1 MAQSPTTAPARSGFR
16 STLRNR
22 FFQRLWL
29 AQILSQTVQNAT
41 NYGSIVLLAQVS
53 HSSTAV
59 GGVII
64 AFSLP
69 AVLFGVPAG
78 VLVDRMDK
86 RLILWVSNGLRAVAS
101 FGFVVAILSDSHNYL
116 LIYLLTFLISVIGQF
131 FGPAEGTAIPLL
143 VGEGDLV
150 PALSLF
156 NVTFSVSQALGFIIL
171 GPLIVLGMPTVS
183 FPIGTAVLTLTSI
196 HWLFL
201 FIGCTYL
208 ICAFLTWSIPRDTL
222 IGARNPNSQAT
233 GQRIGNVWHGVVE
246 AWTFVRHNRPL
257 FIAVLQLTLGG
268 SVITIIS
275 MIAPSFS
282 DQFMHRPAA
291 LAGIVFVPAGLGLI
305 SGSVLMPR
313 IIERLGLKISEGVG
327 VVGVSGCTVLL
338 TLCHWFAVRMDPA
351 NWPNDPL
358 YLLAVVVTIFCLG
371 LSLDLIT
378 LPAQTELQRRSP
390 DWIKG
395 RVLALQMMF
404 LNAAAIPIIL
414 VVGSAADT
422 MGLPVAMNLIAIS
435 VITLGL
441 GSIYLAEQPAG
452 FFSHLLRPK
461 AAARQPVL
469 PEDGPSFKGAQS
481 NPLPRV
487 LSHDH
492 ESAPAATRTPSGA
505 INRQTPTR

>member
-1 MAQSPTTAPARSGFR
+1 MGRPPRISANRRQAEPLWRTHRRPPPRRSGFR

-29 AQILSQTVQNAT
+29 AQLLSQTVQNAT

-78 VLVDRMDK
+78 VLVDRLDK

-101 FGFVVAILSDSHNYL
+101 FGFVVAILSNSHDYL

-171 GPLIVLGMPTVS
+171 GPLIVLGMPTIS

-201 FIGCTYL
+201 FIGCIYL
-208 ICAFLTWSIPRDTL
+208 VCAFLTWSIPRDKL
-222 IGARNPNSQAT
+222 IGARNPNGQPT

-257 FIAVLQLTLGG
+257 LIAVLQLTLGG

-275 MIAPSFS
+275 NDRAQLQRSVHAPPGGAGG
-282 DQFMHRPAA
+282 HRLRASGAGPDLRFGADAA
-291 LAGIVFVPAGLGLI
+291 HHRAAGTENLG
-305 SGSVLMPR
+305 GR
-313 IIERLGLKISEGVG
+313 GRRRGERLHRLADAMP
-327 VVGVSGCTVLL
+327 L
-338 TLCHWFAVRMDPA
+338 VRRPHG
-351 NWPNDPL
+351 PRE
-358 YLLAVVVTIFCLG
+358 LA
-371 LSLDLIT
+371 
-378 LPAQTELQRRSP
+378 
-390 DWIKG
+390 
-395 RVLALQMMF
+395 
-404 LNAAAIPIIL
+404 
-414 VVGSAADT
+414 
-422 MGLPVAMNLIAIS
+422 
-435 VITLGL
+435 
-441 GSIYLAEQPAG
+441 
-452 FFSHLLRPK
+452 
-461 AAARQPVL
+461 
-469 PEDGPSFKGAQS
+469 
-481 NPLPRV
+481 
-487 LSHDH
+487 
-492 ESAPAATRTPSGA
+492 
-505 INRQTPTR
+505 